1 MLPCEVLNGHSSRRC
16 HLDYVTLLYTDAAGC
31 RDSDRVGDVGQL
43 GIRKRFGPD
52 GLGSPYGQ
60 LAHDAVLLNEMK
72 TLDQITSVLSRKK
85 PLLAQAG
92 IKEIGVFGSYV
103 RGEQRDGSD
112 LDVLIDIERPAKMDL
127 LKLIDL
133 EQELST
139 DLGVPV
145 DLVLKS
151 TLRPSLGKEILSE
164 VVYL

>member
-1 MLPCEVLNGHSSRRC
+1 M
-16 HLDYVTLLYTDAAGC
+16 T
-31 RDSDRVGDVGQL
+31 
-43 GIRKRFGPD
+43 
-52 GLGSPYGQ
+52 
-60 LAHDAVLLNEMK
+60 
-72 TLDQITSVLSRKK
+72 TLDQITKVLSQKK
-85 PLLAQAG
+85 PRLVRAG

-103 RGEQRDGSD
+103 RGEQHPDSD

-127 LKLIDL
+127 LQLIDL

-139 DLGVPV
+139 DLGVSV

>member
-1 MLPCEVLNGHSSRRC
+1 M
-16 HLDYVTLLYTDAAGC
+16 D
-31 RDSDRVGDVGQL
+31 
-43 GIRKRFGPD
+43 
-52 GLGSPYGQ
+52 
-60 LAHDAVLLNEMK
+60 EMK

-85 PLLAQAG
+85 PVLAQAG

-103 RGEQRDGSD
+103 RGEQQPDSD
-112 LDVLIDIERPAKMDL
+112 LDVLIDIERPAKIDL

-139 DLGVPV
+139 DLGVSV